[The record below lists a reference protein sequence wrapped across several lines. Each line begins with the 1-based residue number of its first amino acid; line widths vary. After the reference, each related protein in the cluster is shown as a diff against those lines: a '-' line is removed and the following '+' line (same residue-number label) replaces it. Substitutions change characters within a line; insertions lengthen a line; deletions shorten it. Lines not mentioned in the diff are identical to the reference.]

1 MPREHRSFTLPPA
14 PQPSTTSQWDARAST
29 VTELTWAKNKILTG
43 TSVAVCFAKCSSIS
57 PRWGIRSHLG
67 RTRASHEPP
76 ALPIW
81 ESGGCPGL
89 ERIIL
94 TELKHSRDPGVR
106 SKYLTM
112 LRTGFGVYFFLY
124 FNFLKRI
131 QWQKITFP
139 LLKVNGSPWK
149 MFQVELTQDQ
159 LCPGAASVQP
169 VWVQVTCHSLSDQL
183 VRTGMDQAVDPA
195 GASWAELETSAQHQP
210 Q

>member
-1 MPREHRSFTLPPA
+1 
-14 PQPSTTSQWDARAST
+14 
-29 VTELTWAKNKILTG
+29 
-43 TSVAVCFAKCSSIS
+43 
-57 PRWGIRSHLG
+57 
-67 RTRASHEPP
+67 
-76 ALPIW
+76 
-81 ESGGCPGL
+81 
-89 ERIIL
+89 
-94 TELKHSRDPGVR
+94 
-106 SKYLTM
+106 M

-169 VWVQVTCHSLSDQL
+169 AWVQVTCHSLSDQL
-183 VRTGMDQAVDPA
+183 VRTGMDQAADPA
-195 GASWAELETSAQHQP
+195 GASWAELETPAQHQP